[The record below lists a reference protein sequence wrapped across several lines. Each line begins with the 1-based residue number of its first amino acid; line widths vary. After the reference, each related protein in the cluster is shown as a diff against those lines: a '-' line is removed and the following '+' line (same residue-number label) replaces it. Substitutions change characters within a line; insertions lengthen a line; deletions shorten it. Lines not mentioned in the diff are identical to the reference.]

1 MDSKDTIEIVDDFLP
16 LEKFAEVQKV
26 FLSNNFPW
34 SWCEDTVKYPEDKQE
49 LLKIPEEVRPKI
61 ICEEED
67 NYQLQN
73 IMYVDCVPLN
83 EYFQYVSPVLALLRP
98 KAIGLCRVKVNL
110 NPRTQERVYHG
121 MHTDTYFT
129 SRTAVYYLNTN
140 DGITLFETGQ
150 EVKSVSNRIVFF
162 PSHIKHTGTT
172 CTDQKRRVVL
182 NINYLCDDG
191 DRGKYYT

>member
-49 LLKIPEEVRPKI
+49 LLKIPEDLRPKI

-73 IMYVDCVPLN
+73 IM
-83 EYFQYVSPVLALLRP
+83 S
-98 KAIGLCRVKVNL
+98 
-110 NPRTQERVYHG
+110 
-121 MHTDTYFT
+121 
-129 SRTAVYYLNTN
+129 
-140 DGITLFETGQ
+140 
-150 EVKSVSNRIVFF
+150 
-162 PSHIKHTGTT
+162 
-172 CTDQKRRVVL
+172 
-182 NINYLCDDG
+182 
-191 DRGKYYT
+191 